1 MWPLVQNLENE
12 NAWHVYFIELVSSTP
27 RLHLWR
33 FNSQFFIVL
42 YVLKESLK

>member
-1 MWPLVQNLENE
+1 MRPLVQNLENE
-12 NAWHVYFIELVSSTP
+12 NYWHVYFIALVSSTP

-33 FNSQFFIVL
+33 FNGHFFKVL